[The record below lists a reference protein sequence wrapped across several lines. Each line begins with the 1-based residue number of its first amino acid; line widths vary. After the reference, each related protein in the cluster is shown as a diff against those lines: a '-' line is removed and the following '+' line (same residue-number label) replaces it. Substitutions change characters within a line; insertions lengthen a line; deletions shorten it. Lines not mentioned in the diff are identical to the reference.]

1 MKNDLISLGDVQNV
15 YTRRTVTIPAGQ
27 IVQIDA
33 VHTFFRLYSTSG
45 NIEVAAQNTGIFQP
59 ITAGTWIKNP
69 VDENGYLVKLP
80 YIRIRN
86 IEAFSVTVDLALSN
100 GEVGDD
106 SFLGSAYVKNYETSP
121 LFTREVRPTNFKVTA
136 LVIPAN
142 DSLSF
147 TPDADMI
154 EFIIQ
159 NQGSVDVYLFDTNG
173 LTLLSGADFTGNLN
187 KTFSI
192 YNQSGSS
199 AAVSIT
205 EFLK

>member
-1 MKNDLISLGDVQNV
+1 MQNQKVILGEVDNV
-15 YTRRTVTIPAGQ
+15 YTRQTVTLAPYEIKEIPS
-27 IVQIDA
+27 
-33 VHTFFRLYSTSG
+33 VHTFLRVYDTSG
-45 NIEVAAQNTGIFQP
+45 NIEIAAQNTGMFQT

-69 VDENGYLVKLP
+69 NDENGNPIKLP
-80 YIRIRN
+80 YIRIKN
-86 IEAFSVTVDLALSN
+86 LENFSVTVDIAMSN

-106 SFLGSAYVKNYETSP
+106 AFMGSAEVENYETSP
-121 LFTREVRPTNFKVTA
+121 LFVQDARPSNFKVSA

-147 TPDADMI
+147 TPSSDMV
-154 EFIIQ
+154 EYIIQ
-159 NQGSVDVYLFDTNG
+159 NQGSVDVSLLDTNG
-173 LTLLSGADFTGNLN
+173 LTLYAGADFTGNLN